1 MKKKIQKPLKLNR
14 ETLTSLDHGDLREP
28 VGMALSRIPNGCT
41 TGCTTTD
48 ATAWTCAVIH
58 TQCVGW

>member
-14 ETLTSLDHGDLREP
+14 ETLTALCHSDLREAA
-28 VGMALSRIPNGCT
+28 GMATGLPKACNTVVCT
-41 TGCTTTD
+41 V
-48 ATAWTCAVIH
+48 ATAATCGVVN

>member
-14 ETLTSLDHGDLREP
+14 ETLTALCHSDLREP
-28 VGMALSRIPNGCT
+28 VGAAVTGLPNGCNT
-41 TGCTTTD
+41 LRCTV
-48 ATAWTCAVIH
+48 ATAATCGVIN

>member
-14 ETLTSLDHGDLREP
+14 ETLTSLSHSDLREP
-28 VGMALSRIPNGCT
+28 VGAVTQFPNCT
-41 TGCTTTD
+41 TGC
-48 ATAWTCAVIH
+48 ATAATCGVRN